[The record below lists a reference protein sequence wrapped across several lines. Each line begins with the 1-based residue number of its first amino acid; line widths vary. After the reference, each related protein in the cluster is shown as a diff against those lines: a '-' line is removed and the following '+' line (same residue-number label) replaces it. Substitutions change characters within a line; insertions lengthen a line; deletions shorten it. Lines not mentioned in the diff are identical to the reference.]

1 MDGEKL
7 IMTIAQNKE
16 ANKEEARKAFDLFCG
31 YYQERVIQMAVV
43 LCRRWKKSEDYAY
56 IIAQCAFEKVWL
68 HPTFDKSKTAI
79 KNTTRPFFAGL
90 M

>member
-7 IMTIAQNKE
+7 IMTIALNKE

-56 IIAQCAFEKVWL
+56 IIAQCAFENSVVA
-68 HPTFDKSKTAI
+68 PYI
-79 KNTTRPFFAGL
+79 
-90 M
+90 